1 MLKILIFLFLDVV
14 AFSGVLIST
23 LPFLVHEYG
32 GNILLI
38 TLIFGS
44 FSFFQFFTSPFWGS
58 LSDRF
63 GRKPL
68 LILNCIA
75 EILANFILAMSSSL
89 LMIFFSRVIA
99 GIFKNNVS
107 VSTAYIADI
116 STKKNRAKS
125 MGLFGVA
132 FGLGFTVG
140 PLLGGLVA
148 GSNFTIMSL
157 SNVAWIAFTINIFNL
172 MFVSVF
178 LKESKKKFNNFSIKN
193 SFSKIYLQFKLM
205 RKRILLPFFLIIFIV
220 YFGFSGMEGI
230 FAIWIKDTFA
240 WGPREVGIVM
250 LYAGL
255 SQIIVQG
262 LILRIL
268 LKYFKEFQ
276 LIKSGIVFLI
286 LGFLLI
292 PSSNVYL
299 VPVAIFFLCY
309 GIGITSPCLNSLVS
323 KNCSKNEKG
332 FALGAAYSAQSI
344 SRFLGQPSA
353 GILFLFFG
361 KDMPFYVNSTI
372 LVVTI
377 LFYLALIKKVNKR
390 AL

>member
-1 MLKILIFLFLDVV
+1 MLKILIFLFLDVL

-23 LPFLVHEYG
+23 LPFLIHEYG

-38 TLIFGS
+38 TIIFGS

-68 LILNCIA
+68 IILNCFA
-75 EILANFILAMSSSL
+75 EILANIILAISGSL
-89 LMIFFSRVIA
+89 LMIFLSRIIA
-99 GIFKNNVS
+99 GLFKNNVS
-107 VSTAYIADI
+107 VGTAYIADI
-116 STKKNRAKS
+116 TTKKNRAKG

-148 GSNFTIMSL
+148 GSNFTIMTL
-157 SNVAWIAFTINIFNL
+157 ANVAWIACAINIFNL
-172 MFVSVF
+172 LFVTFF
-178 LKESKKKFNNFSIKN
+178 LKESKKSFNNFSIKN

-205 RKRILLPFFLIIFIV
+205 KKKILLPFFLIIF
-220 YFGFSGMEGI
+220 
-230 FAIWIKDTFA
+230 
-240 WGPREVGIVM
+240 M

-255 SQIIVQG
+255 SQILVQG
-262 LILRIL
+262 FILRIL
-268 LKYFKEFQ
+268 LKFFNETQ
-276 LIKSGIVFLI
+276 LIKSGILFLI
-286 LGFLLI
+286 FGFLLI
-292 PSSNVYL
+292 PTSNLYL

-309 GIGITSPCLNSLVS
+309 GIGVTNPCWNSLVS
-323 KNCSKNEKG
+323 KKCSENERG

-344 SRFLGQPSA
+344 SRFIGQPTA

-372 LVVTI
+372 LVLAII
-377 LFYLALIKKVNKR
+377 LYLSLIKKVSK
-390 AL
+390 

>member
-1 MLKILIFLFLDVV
+1 MLKILIFLFLDVL

-23 LPFLVHEYG
+23 LPFLIHEYG

-38 TLIFGS
+38 TIIFGS

-68 LILNCIA
+68 IVLNCFA
-75 EILANFILAMSSSL
+75 EILANLILAISGGL
-89 LMIFFSRVIA
+89 LMIFLSRIIA
-99 GIFKNNVS
+99 GLFKNNVS
-107 VSTAYIADI
+107 VGTAYIADI
-116 STKKNRAKS
+116 TTKKNRAKG

-140 PLLGGLVA
+140 PL
-148 GSNFTIMSL
+148 
-157 SNVAWIAFTINIFNL
+157 
-172 MFVSVF
+172 
-178 LKESKKKFNNFSIKN
+178 K
-193 SFSKIYLQFKLM
+193 
-205 RKRILLPFFLIIFIV
+205 
-220 YFGFSGMEGI
+220 
-230 FAIWIKDTFA
+230 
-240 WGPREVGIVM
+240 EVGIVM

-262 LILRIL
+262 FILRIL
-268 LKYFKEFQ
+268 LKFFNEVQ
-276 LIKSGIVFLI
+276 LIKSGILFLI
-286 LGFLLI
+286 FGFLLI
-292 PSSNVYL
+292 PTSNIYL

-309 GIGITSPCLNSLVS
+309 GIGVTNPCLNSLVS
-323 KNCSKNEKG
+323 KKCSKNEKG

-344 SRFLGQPSA
+344 SRFIGQPTA

-372 LVVTI
+372 LVLTI
-377 LFYLALIKKVNKR
+377 IFYLSLIKKVNK
-390 AL
+390 

>member
-1 MLKILIFLFLDVV
+1 MLKILIFLFLDVL

-23 LPFLVHEYG
+23 LPFLIHEYG

-38 TLIFGS
+38 TIIFGS

-68 LILNCIA
+68 IILNCFA
-75 EILANFILAMSSSL
+75 EILANIILAISGSL
-89 LMIFFSRVIA
+89 LMIFLSRIIA
-99 GIFKNNVS
+99 GLFKNNVS
-107 VSTAYIADI
+107 VVTAYIADI
-116 STKKNRAKS
+116 TTKRNRTKG

-148 GSNFTIMSL
+148 GSNFTIMTL
-157 SNVAWIAFTINIFNL
+157 ANVAWIACAINIFNL
-172 MFVSVF
+172 LFVTFF
-178 LKESKKKFNNFSIKN
+178 LKESKKSFNNFSIKN

-205 RKRILLPFFLIIFIV
+205 KKKILLPFFLIIFIV

-230 FAIWIKDTFA
+230 FAIWIKETFT
-240 WGPREVGIVM
+240 WGPKEVGIVM

-255 SQIIVQG
+255 SQILVQG
-262 LILRIL
+262 FILRVL
-268 LKYFKEFQ
+268 LKFFNESQ
-276 LIKSGIVFLI
+276 LIKSGILFLI
-286 LGFLLI
+286 FGFLLI
-292 PSSNVYL
+292 PTSNIYL

-309 GIGITSPCLNSLVS
+309 GIGVTNPCLNSLVS
-323 KNCSKNEKG
+323 KKCSENERG

-344 SRFLGQPSA
+344 SRFIGQPTA

-372 LVVTI
+372 LVLTI
-377 LFYLALIKKVNKR
+377 ILYLSLIKKVSK
-390 AL
+390 